1 MAGPGSGKTLVLT
14 HHIKHLIE
22 KGVNP
27 SQILV
32 ITFTRQAAGEM
43 QGRFKNLLP
52 SAANKVVFGTFHSVF
67 YRMLKIFNLD
77 TPKITDT
84 NKRIEFLEKVIN
96 PSDSLDD
103 ISDLISKYKSC
114 VDKTSLLFASDKD
127 KEDFYRCLNEY
138 NCLLAQNHCMDYD
151 DIIELF
157 FKLVNE
163 NSKAYKMIKEQFQI
177 VCIDEFQDIN
187 EIQYECIKKLF
198 GNVFAVGD
206 EDQSIYGFRGSNPQ
220 IMHTFIRDYNPS
232 IYELKFNFRSFNTI
246 IEGANR
252 IIEKNS
258 GRIRNINQICEKKDD
273 KNHFHILNFEN
284 KETEAE
290 AVRHDVYKLLEK
302 NRQVAVLL
310 RTNKDVN
317 RYKDMLLNQSL
328 EFKEAEIRNEIIS
341 GVVLYLEYVMKKD
354 LPSLKKIVNIPNRD
368 IPSGIFIYDDKSIDI
383 FIKRFNGTSK
393 GQKLY
398 IMYKQLS
405 VMSKLNS
412 FSCVMYIK
420 NVFGLEDYYRQ
431 KFGTGFYESVQ
442 KTFSDILDIAKAEK
456 NLKALIEKISSLKS
470 QLNKKDTFEKEKN
483 LLITTYHQ
491 SKGLEY
497 DCVILPDVVEGKIPD
512 GISIMECNI
521 EEERRLFYVAVTR
534 AQNDL
539 YIYTIYNEEKNNY
552 IPSRFI
558 RDFLP

>member
-1 MAGPGSGKTLVLT
+1 
-14 HHIKHLIE
+14 
-22 KGVNP
+22 
-27 SQILV
+27 
-32 ITFTRQAAGEM
+32 M
-43 QGRFKNLLP
+43 QGRFKNILP

-67 YRMLKIFNLD
+67 YRMLRIFNLD
-77 TPKITDT
+77 TPKIIDT
-84 NKRIEFLEKVIN
+84 NKRTEFLEKVVN
-96 PSDSLDD
+96 PYDSIED
-103 ISDLISKYKSC
+103 ISDLISKYKAC
-114 VDKTSLLFASDKD
+114 VDKSSILFVSEKD

-138 NCLLAQNHCMDYD
+138 NCLLSQNHCMDYD

-157 FKLVNE
+157 FNLVNE
-163 NSKAYKMIKEQFQI
+163 NSKAYTMIKEQFQF

-198 GNVFAVGD
+198 ANVFAVGD

-258 GRIRNINQICEKKDD
+258 GRIRKTTQICAKEDA
-273 KNHFHILNFEN
+273 KNRFHILNFEN
-284 KETEAE
+284 KEAETE
-290 AVRHDVYKLLEK
+290 AVRHDVFSLLEN
-302 NRQVAVLL
+302 NRKVAVLL

-317 RYKDMLLNQSL
+317 LYKDMLLNQSL
-328 EFKEAEIRNEIIS
+328 ENKEGEIRNEIIT
-341 GVVLYLEYVMKKD
+341 GVVLYLEYAINKD
-354 LPSLKKIVNIPNRD
+354 IPSFKKIVNIPNRD
-368 IPSGIFIYDDKSIDI
+368 IPSGIFIHDDKNIDI

-398 IMYKQLS
+398 AMSKQLS
-405 VMSKLNS
+405 VMTKLNS

-420 NVFGLEDYYRQ
+420 NVFGLEHYYCQ
-431 KFGTGFYESVQ
+431 KFGAAYYEVV
-442 KTFSDILDIAKAEK
+442 KRTFSEILDISKEEK
-456 NLKALIEKISSLKS
+456 DFALLNKRINSLKR
-470 QLNKKDTFEKEKN
+470 NINIKAAYEKEKN
-483 LLITTYHQ
+483 LYITTYHQ

-497 DCVILPDVVEGKIPD
+497 DCVVLPDVVEGKIPD
-512 GISIMECNI
+512 GISVMECNI

-539 YIYTIYNEEKNNY
+539 FIYTIYNEKKNNY
-552 IPSRFI
+552 VPSRFI
-558 RDFLP
+558 SDFLP